1 MNELQS
7 EKSALRASCAQLR
20 ETLVD
25 TGAVEEIAEN
35 FFLSPFADKQSFF
48 VYCSFRTEVGT
59 EEIIKRLLAEG
70 KTVCLPRVEGDK
82 MVSALYTGELE
93 RGAYGLMQPPHGEDK
108 PCEVALTPLLAYD
121 ERGQRLG
128 YGGGYYDAYFAARP
142 EILRVG
148 LAYAGQAVRKLPA
161 DEKDIPL
168 DAVITERGI
177 IRFTERA
184 LLF

>member
-25 TGAVEEIAEN
+25 TEAEEEIAEN

-70 KTVCLPRVEGDK
+70 KTVCLPDRK
-82 MVSALYTGELE
+82 ST
-93 RGAYGLMQPPHGEDK
+93 
-108 PCEVALTPLLAYD
+108 
-121 ERGQRLG
+121 RLNSSH
-128 YGGGYYDAYFAARP
+128 
-142 EILRVG
+142 
-148 LAYAGQAVRKLPA
+148 
-161 DEKDIPL
+161 
-168 DAVITERGI
+168 
-177 IRFTERA
+177 
-184 LLF
+184 